1 MRAQNKKTQKPK
13 QIIVVTR
20 DPETG
25 EIIRTITDK
34 KKRKKTTILKKA
46 IKEHRRN
53 LKETKELKKKLN

>member
-1 MRAQNKKTQKPK
+1 
-13 QIIVVTR
+13 VTR

-34 KKRKKTTILKKA
+34 KKRKKTTILKKV